1 MTTSSPSPG
10 KPAKR
15 GLTFLISVLAL
26 VVAVLAFLLA
36 WRANSRAGEALDK
49 LAGPAPTT
57 AAASAPG
64 NAPTT
69 GSTPQPTASDEP
81 TDGSTAAAAPEL
93 NAQTKYTVKYADQPL
108 RIAAECGASVNV
120 DLDEPRVQVDSEIAE
135 FSYFNSCGSNPGPYI
150 TFKPE
155 VDGTEADTDAMQP
168 TDCGDRIRTSP
179 LPTGNHPVRK
189 GQLYCVTTSWTAAQS
204 SARTWKMATF
214 LITGIGQ
221 DGALTVKASA
231 WDIPQ

>member
-1 MTTSSPSPG
+1 MTTTSSP

-15 GLTFLISVLAL
+15 GLTFLIAVLAL
-26 VVAVLAFLLA
+26 VIAVVAALLA

-49 LAGPAPTT
+49 LAPPPPTT
-57 AAASAPG
+57 AASAPG
-64 NAPTT
+64 LTPTT
-69 GSTPQPTASDEP
+69 ASTSQPAATDEP
-81 TDGSTAAAAPEL
+81 TGGATGGAPPEL
-93 NAQTKYTVKYADQPL
+93 SPQTKYTVKYTDQPL
-108 RIAAECGASVNV
+108 RIAAECGVSVNV

-155 VDGTEADTDAMQP
+155 VDGTEADTDSMQP

-189 GQLYCVTTSWTAAQS
+189 GQLYCITTSWSAAQG

-214 LITGIGQ
+214 LVTGIGQ